1 METPVNQRIS
11 MKEQLKT
18 DEGDLGNP
26 FDHKNLN
33 GPKILLTVCS
43 RLQISQFLIYLAGK
57 YPLH

>member
-26 FDHKNLN
+26 LDHKNFN
-33 GPKILLTVCS
+33 GPKTLRTVCS
-43 RLQISQFLIYLAGK
+43 RLKIYQLLIYLAGK